1 MMIYSH
7 KECVELLD
15 LIEKLES
22 KLTDW
27 ERNFIDSVQKQTG
40 QDRKLSIKQR
50 ETISKIWEK
59 RDE

>member
-1 MMIYSH
+1 MMLYSH

-27 ERNFIDSVQKQTG
+27 ERNFIDSVQKQIG
-40 QDRKLSIKQR
+40 ERRKLSVKQR
-50 ETISKIWEK
+50 ETICKIWEK
-59 RDE
+59 CDG

>member
-59 RDE
+59 CDE